1 MNVIF
6 ESKLRKTF
14 NKIIKEERRENLDY
28 IETKAKGVV
37 TKLTVHLTGSSADK
51 VNRLVEAIEN
61 TRNQID
67 ELTTVQKSLT
77 DEAKGYS
84 QTLFDEA
91 DKIYSRIVET
101 NKATITFS
109 KVVPKIDHKED
120 RDDKKA
126 EKLIN
131 DILSLLIDQ
140 QDELSKSIVE
150 MIKACDW
157 IKKYDEVKIPAE
169 KVTTKSVV
177 QEGVVE
183 FTKDLIRKIKSKVSA
198 TVKKIKTYIE
208 DFDSIQKRIDTK
220 IDTLSEMV

>member
-67 ELTTVQKSLT
+67 ELTAAQKSLT

-109 KVVPKIDHKED
+109 RVVPKIDHKED

-150 MIKACDW
+150 MIKTCDW
-157 IKKYDEVKIPAE
+157 IKKYDEVKIPPE
-169 KVTTKSVV
+169 KVTTKSIV

-183 FTKDLIRKIKSKVSA
+183 FTKDLIRKIKSKVSV
-198 TVKKIKTYIE
+198 TVKKIKAYIE
-208 DFDSIQKRIDTK
+208 NFDSMQKRIDTK